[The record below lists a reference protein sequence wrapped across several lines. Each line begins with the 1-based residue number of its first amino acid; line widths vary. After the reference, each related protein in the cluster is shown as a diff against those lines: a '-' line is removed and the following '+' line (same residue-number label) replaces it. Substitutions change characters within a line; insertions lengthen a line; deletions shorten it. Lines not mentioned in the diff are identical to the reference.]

1 MRGESL
7 FPISNGCKTFQV
19 FSGLKPKL
27 IAALSRSCARH
38 SQPYGKWLKSI
49 GSQCARRPIL
59 CVHTHFDGT
68 RNARSIS
75 LTSSARLG
83 NHGLAAIYEMTSRQF
98 LRSIKETGMRY
109 AVPKFLSTIQ

>member
-27 IAALSRSCARH
+27 IAALADHVRGIRSHMANGSRASGLSAHGGLYC
-38 SQPYGKWLKSI
+38 G
-49 GSQCARRPIL
+49 
-59 CVHTHFDGT
+59 VHTHFDGT

-83 NHGLAAIYEMTSRQF
+83 NHGLAAIYEVTSRQF